1 MVFDVI
7 KQRTEA
13 GQFILSV
20 LDSVNGG
27 QRKIDDAVSATNWVS
42 WSLESKSYLLC
53 NRFNTASRGLKPVSG
68 SLISGQGGKAV
79 LSGTTR
85 GSGENRY
92 FKMYLKFEYKLHD
105 QLQLA
110 NIIK

>member
-42 WSLESKSYLLC
+42 EGLESKSYLLC

-68 SLISGQGGKAV
+68 SLISGQGGEAV
-79 LSGTTR
+79 LSGEHVR
-85 GSGENRY
+85 EWREQV
-92 FKMYLKFEYKLHD
+92 F
-105 QLQLA
+105 
-110 NIIK
+110 